1 MTPSPFGNMPIG
13 SAWAGVCN
21 HDSDKTSIDKMA
33 VPSRVLFIVLLMFFI
48 GHALSRSK
56 TLYYINY
63 LSQLIKYNTIHS
75 NKKQKTDFIFKVLFE
90 ITEPKL

>member
-1 MTPSPFGNMPIG
+1 M
-13 SAWAGVCN
+13 
-21 HDSDKTSIDKMA
+21 
-33 VPSRVLFIVLLMFFI
+33 

-75 NKKQKTDFIFKVLFE
+75 NKKQKTDFIF
-90 ITEPKL
+90 